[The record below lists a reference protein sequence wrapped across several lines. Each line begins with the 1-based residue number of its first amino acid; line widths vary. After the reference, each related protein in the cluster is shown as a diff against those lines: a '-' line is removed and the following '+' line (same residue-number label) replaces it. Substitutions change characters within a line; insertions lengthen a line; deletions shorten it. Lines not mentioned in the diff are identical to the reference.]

1 MNDSKVA
8 GVAKNYYCEICDYNT
23 CKRSNYMKHLQTS
36 KHLKLTYTD
45 PKKALTIKDHIC
57 SCGKA
62 YKHKQS
68 LYNHKKICSFILNNE
83 QTKNIQITNLENKEI
98 SNNDSLVYSQLENL
112 VVKLITENNEIKNT
126 LLKENQE
133 LRQQITELI
142 PKVGNNN
149 NNTIN
154 NKVNINVFLNEKC
167 KDAMSINEF
176 VDNIEISL
184 KNLLTTKSKGLCI
197 GLNEIIIENM
207 NKLSIYE
214 RPIHCTDKK
223 RETLYIK
230 NDTWE
235 KDSDRTHTNSMLK
248 ALQSQQFKA
257 MKKWIQEHPNY
268 MESEELKLEYM
279 TLVNKCTT
287 SLNEHEKKLLKNIC
301 ESTYIKDED
310 TFIE

>member
-1 MNDSKVA
+1 MNDPKVA
-8 GVAKNYYCEICDYNT
+8 GVAKNYFCKICDYNT

-45 PKKALTIKDHIC
+45 PKIAVTIKDHKC
-57 SCGKA
+57 LCGKA

-83 QTKNIQITNLENKEI
+83 QTKNIETTNLENKEI
-98 SNNDSLVYSQLENL
+98 SNNDNLVYSQLENL

-197 GLNEIIIENM
+197 GLNEIITENM

-268 MESEELKLEYM
+268 MESEELKVEYM